1 MQLQIDLW
9 HLIGIEA
16 GLLAFFLAAL
26 AGMAKLLLGQ
36 IQRGLDQRFKA
47 QDEARVESAKVW
59 AVRFDALQANSTRLE
74 RELGDMQLE
83 IARNYQRREDA
94 IRDQTIVQAKV
105 DALAA
110 KTELLVQLLK
120 AQET

>member
-36 IQRGLDQRFKA
+36 IQRGLDERFSA
-47 QDEARVESAKVW
+47 QDHARAESSKAW
-59 AVRFDALQANSTRLE
+59 SDRFGMLQADATRLAQ
-74 RELGDMQLE
+74 ELGELQLE
-83 IARNYQRREDA
+83 LAQKYQRREDA
-94 IRDQTIVQAKV
+94 IRDQTITQAKV

-110 KTELLVQLLK
+110 KMDLLMQLVK
-120 AQET
+120 ATQ